1 MQDCGEKSVRMII
14 ENIISMRGDDFSWVT
29 PAPSYY
35 DDLDDDSV
43 DVLIDTDEEPSQ
55 IISSPTI
62 NTLNDIRNLCDTIQT
77 NIVNS
82 GTSDE
87 SFLMM
92 GLLEVQNKLKEFND
106 TLNSLQNYNNNQ
118 AMSGEP
124 QILTGDIILQ

>member
-29 PAPSYY
+29 PTPSYY
-35 DDLDDDSV
+35 DDVDDDDFDELINI
-43 DVLIDTDEEPSQ
+43 DVEPAQ
-55 IISSPTI
+55 ISSSPTI

-92 GLLEVQNKLKEFND
+92 GLLEIQNKLKEFND